1 MHVDGPGVRVVS
13 IQLQIR
19 KGLRVAHPVVAL
31 VEDDSATITV
41 ITDLL
46 ITGGF
51 LTFHWRQGNGAH
63 ELIKERQPQAVILDI
78 RLEYQR
84 AGSDVLD
91 RLRDD
96 PATRAIPIIVCT
108 GDEDF
113 LQENKTRL
121 REQRCAVVQK
131 PFTLDHLLTEIKTM
145 LDRTPGR
152 ARWNAAPRNGSAWH
166 VALPPVGGAL
176 PAPPVIALVGQL
188 D

>member
-1 MHVDGPGVRVVS
+1 M
-13 IQLQIR
+13 
-19 KGLRVAHPVVAL
+19 
-31 VEDDSATITV
+31 
-41 ITDLL
+41 
-46 ITGGF
+46 
-51 LTFHWRQGNGAH
+51 
-63 ELIKERQPQAVILDI
+63 
-78 RLEYQR
+78 
-84 AGSDVLD
+84 LD

-166 VALPPVGGAL
+166 VALPPVGGAS
-176 PAPPVIALVGQL
+176 PAPPVIALVDRNPQGITCL
-188 D
+188 TERLMNHGYDASPWRWGMGFTRWCAASGPRWS